1 MTPVVVEARLWL
13 GTPYVVRASCKG
25 AGCDCLGLLR
35 GVWRGLYGPEPW
47 QVPFYPS
54 DWAEVGDLDLQA
66 ALARHLRPKPLDH
79 VQAGDVVLF
88 RIRHGG
94 GAKHLG
100 IEAEAD
106 VSVVH
111 AMSGHGVVET
121 PWTPSWR
128 RRVLARFGWP

>member
-1 MTPVVVEARLWL
+1 MRAVTEARLWL
-13 GTPYVVRASCKG
+13 GTPYVARASCRG
-25 AGCDCLGLLR
+25 AGCDCLGLVR

-47 QVPFYPS
+47 RLPPYPH
-54 DWAEVGDLDLQA
+54 DWAEVGDWDVRA
-66 ALARHLRPKPLDH
+66 ALAQYLPAKSLAEGG
-79 VQAGDVVLF
+79 AGDVVVF

-100 IEAEAD
+100 IEGEAG
-106 VSVVH
+106 VSVIH